1 MVSLLQFS
9 ATIPFILSFLQF
21 VSPSPTFLMCKCD
34 NQFNYTQ
41 NNHVFQNNLNNIL
54 TNLSSETPL
63 TNFHNSTFGKNKDA
77 VYALRFCPA
86 YIATQDCLACVQTAS
101 QLITQS
107 CPNQKKA
114 IIYYVECVVRYAN
127 YSFFST
133 EDGILECTPD
143 INGRASRECLE
154 TALSY
159 IQYNSFGNEWSLM
172 YGPNCQKRYSLEA
185 FYDVVSPP
193 SPSLPPS
200 GSTEN
205 TNINTTAPPPSQP
218 SSGKKRNTSI
228 LLITTIT
235 MSAILVIL
243 VIFIGIYLIMRK
255 IMTSRGA
262 IKNPDLTPSAES
274 LQFDLGTIRDATDN
288 FSKANK
294 LGEGGFGPVYKGV
307 LLNGLEI
314 AVKKLSRN
322 SRQGFARGLL
332 YLHEDSQH
340 RIIHRDL
347 KASNILL
354 DVEMNPKISDFGTGR
369 LMVLDQSHYTASKI
383 MGTIGYMAPEYL
395 KCGHFSVKS
404 DVFNFGVMLLEI
416 LSGKK
421 IFCFHDVENGE
432 NLLSYTWES
441 WKKNT
446 ALDIVDST
454 LMIGSKSEIMRCFH
468 IGLLCVQEN
477 AADRPT
483 MALVVNLFISS
494 SFTISLPSRPAY
506 FVPKSIDP
514 GNSLHEF
521 NSMVTKSDQSE
532 IKSSQGS
539 NNTSKTKFKAN
550 LNTLLTSLS
559 SKSALH
565 SFYNDSFNGI
575 FSLYLCRGD
584 LTIDQCQNCVVNASQ
599 GIRQRCPSDEQAI
612 IWFEQCMLR
621 YSDTNFFGLEQ
632 TDMKIFMWNV
642 ENNTSPNDPDVNTL
656 ALMYTLISKA
666 PYTETMYGADVSV
679 VGNASEYRYGLVQ
692 CSRDISS
699 GGCSHCLG
707 QLMDDIQ
714 MCCKGKKGWRIL
726 TPSCYLRYEQ
736 YPFFAQQLAPP
747 VLAPPVLS
755 PTVLAPVTN
764 APPVTTNKGKGLKR
778 TTKIILITVPIIAT
792 VVALFGFYLY
802 YTIGRRKQK
811 VQETGQ
817 NSLLNIL
824 EYRSSSK
831 RKMEELMVV
840 KDQDNNGEIH
850 YFDLNAIQ
858 IATNNFSDA
867 NKLGQGGFGPVYKAW
882 RLWNDGKAQELIDR
896 NLINNCPLR
905 EVVRWINIALLCVQE
920 NPEHRPSMSKVVL
933 MLGGQSTDLPKP
945 SEPPFPAGRYTMSD
959 QSSSN
964 VIATMTETDT
974 ETRSLTSDHPS
985 TNASST

>member
-1 MVSLLQFS
+1 MFLLHH
-9 ATIPFILSFLQF
+9 L
-21 VSPSPTFLMCKCD
+21 
-34 NQFNYTQ
+34 
-41 NNHVFQNNLNNIL
+41 
-54 TNLSSETPL
+54 
-63 TNFHNSTFGKNKDA
+63 
-77 VYALRFCPA
+77 
-86 YIATQDCLACVQTAS
+86 
-101 QLITQS
+101 
-107 CPNQKKA
+107 
-114 IIYYVECVVRYAN
+114 
-127 YSFFST
+127 
-133 EDGILECTPD
+133 
-143 INGRASRECLE
+143 
-154 TALSY
+154 
-159 IQYNSFGNEWSLM
+159 
-172 YGPNCQKRYSLEA
+172 GPNL
-185 FYDVVSPP
+185 
-193 SPSLPPS
+193 L
-200 GSTEN
+200 
-205 TNINTTAPPPSQP
+205 
-218 SSGKKRNTSI
+218 
-228 LLITTIT
+228 LLITT
-235 MSAILVIL
+235 
-243 VIFIGIYLIMRK
+243 
-255 IMTSRGA
+255 
-262 IKNPDLTPSAES
+262 
-274 LQFDLGTIRDATDN
+274 
-288 FSKANK
+288 
-294 LGEGGFGPVYKGV
+294 
-307 LLNGLEI
+307 
-314 AVKKLSRN
+314 
-322 SRQGFARGLL
+322 
-332 YLHEDSQH
+332 
-340 RIIHRDL
+340 
-347 KASNILL
+347 
-354 DVEMNPKISDFGTGR
+354 TG
-369 LMVLDQSHYTASKI
+369 
-383 MGTIGYMAPEYL
+383 
-395 KCGHFSVKS
+395 
-404 DVFNFGVMLLEI
+404 
-416 LSGKK
+416 
-421 IFCFHDVENGE
+421 
-432 NLLSYTWES
+432 
-441 WKKNT
+441 
-446 ALDIVDST
+446 
-454 LMIGSKSEIMRCFH
+454 LMISSVTCQPNYNSHICLGS
-468 IGLLCVQEN
+468 
-477 AADRPT
+477 
-483 MALVVNLFISS
+483 
-494 SFTISLPSRPAY
+494 
-506 FVPKSIDP
+506 
-514 GNSLHEF
+514 
-521 NSMVTKSDQSE
+521 
-532 IKSSQGS
+532 S

-599 GIRQRCPSDEQAI
+599 GIRQRCPSDERAI

-632 TDMKIFMWNV
+632 TDIKIFMWNV

-666 PYTETMYGADVSV
+666 PYTETMYGADESV

-692 CSRDISS
+692 CSRDTSS

-755 PTVLAPVTN
+755 PPVLAPVTN

-867 NKLGQGGFGPVYKAW
+867 NKLGQGGFGPVYKGKLHDGKEIAVKRLSRNSGQGLDEFKTEVKLIVKLQHRNLVKLIGCCIEGDETLLVYEYMANTSLDAFLFNATKCKELDWAKRTSLVHGIAKGLLYLHEDSRLKIIHRDLKASNILLDDEMNPKISDFGTARAFYGKQIEASTNRIVGTYGYMAPEYAMEGIFSIKSDVYSFGVLMLEVISGRKNNANLPARAQSLLPYAW

-920 NPEHRPSMSKVVL
+920 NPEYRPSMSKVVL